1 MLRSLRTGVWIFLMA
16 FAIPGISAA
25 QTNEVL
31 TTAAEILSL
40 SPIVV
45 PPGQNIPVLV
55 TGVVTFT
62 EVNWH
67 GMFFVQDSTGGVFVN
82 ATNPPPA
89 IGDLVKVSGIW
100 HPGGYAPDIELPS
113 WTRLGTAPLPE
124 AKPISA
130 EQFMSGTVDGLRVEV
145 SGVVRSAQSQ
155 RQNTLLVVELASG
168 GYRFRAFAPIST
180 NVDANS
186 LVGASVRVRGTAAA
200 SFNAPLQQMLTM
212 AMFVPRESDFI
223 VDQLPDTSI
232 SEATFAPLRRIAQY
246 HRGASPSMRIRV
258 KGFVTFQRRGDDIF
272 LNDGA
277 DGLQVKTR
285 DTNSF
290 APGEMIEAIGFPGV
304 ERFLPGLRDA
314 ILIRTKGAGTQIM
327 PNRTSVQE
335 LLSGTHHADMV
346 SLQGKLLDHS
356 LRPLRGGK
364 PSSDAPG
371 ANVLT
376 LQSSNWLFSVEAPV
390 NARFDELGSL
400 PVGSTLEVSGL
411 CLLQVSEEGK
421 VEGVRI
427 LLPDVTSVHVLQRPG
442 WWTPERLL
450 MGLGILLVVSG
461 VGAIWTL
468 MILRKNSALKSS
480 IAEKIRAQNELQKA
494 HDQLESRVEERTRD
508 LISETSARKEAE
520 VRVNAILDERTRIA
534 QELHDTLLQGF
545 TGIGLKLDTVMNS
558 LPLSLAD
565 TKEQLQRILEQS
577 DEYLVEARRAVWELR
592 SPSLEKSREF
602 SKALMKVSE
611 RALHGSGMR
620 SHFKTNGDACPLAP
634 VVEDNFLR
642 ICEEAVR
649 NAVKHAR
656 ATKVEVH
663 LDYSSDEVRLRIR
676 DDGCGFNP
684 HGPDASKAGHF
695 GLVGIRER
703 AKSIAGNLSLKSH
716 PGQGTEILVSVSLA
730 AVPAGDEEV
739 SDLKPCVEVR

>member
-25 QTNEVL
+25 ETNEAL
-31 TTAAEILSL
+31 TTAAEIL

-55 TGVVTFT
+55 TGVVTVA
-62 EVNWH
+62 EANWH

-82 ATNPPPA
+82 ATNPPPTV
-89 IGDLVKVSGIW
+89 GDLVKVSGIR

-124 AKPISA
+124 AKSISA
-130 EQFMSGTVDGLRVEV
+130 EQFMIGAADGLRVEV
-145 SGVVRSAQSQ
+145 SGVVRSAQAQ
-155 RQNTLLVVELASG
+155 RQNTRLVVELASG

-186 LVGASVRVRGTAAA
+186 LVGATVRVRGTAAA
-200 SFNAPLQQMLTM
+200 SFNAPLRQMLTM

-304 ERFLPGLRDA
+304 ERFLPVLRDA

-356 LRPLRGGK
+356 LRPLRGGN

-371 ANVLT
+371 RNVLT
-376 LQSSNWLFSVEAPV
+376 LQSSNWLFSVEAPA

-411 CLLQVSEEGK
+411 CLLQISEEGK

-427 LLPDVTSVHVLQRPG
+427 LLPDVASVHVLQRPG

-494 HDQLESRVEERTRD
+494 HDQLESRVEERTRE

-545 TGIGLKLDTVMNS
+545 TGIGLKLDAVMNS

-592 SPSLEKSREF
+592 SPSLEKSGEL

>member
-1 MLRSLRTGVWIFLMA
+1 MA

-25 QTNEVL
+25 ESNEVL
-31 TTAAEILSL
+31 TTAAEILS
-40 SPIVV
+40 PIVV
-45 PPGQNIPVLV
+45 PLGQNIPVLV

-100 HPGGYAPDIELPS
+100 HPGGYAPDILLPS

-155 RQNTLLVVELASG
+155 RQNTLLIVELASG

-200 SFNAPLQQMLTM
+200 SFNAPLRQMLTM

-223 VDQLPDTSI
+223 VVQRPDTSI
-232 SEATFAPLRRIAQY
+232 SEAPFAPLRRIAQY
-246 HRGASPSMRIRV
+246 HRGASPGTRIRV
-258 KGFVTFQRRGDDIF
+258 KGVVTFQRRGDDVF

-277 DGLQVKTR
+277 DGLQIKTR

-290 APGEMIEAIGFPGV
+290 ASGEMIEAFGFPGV
-304 ERFLPGLRDA
+304 ERFLPVLRDA
-314 ILIRTKGAGTQIM
+314 ILIRAKEAGTQIM

-335 LLSGTHHADMV
+335 LLSGSHHADMV
-346 SLQGKLLDHS
+346 SLQGKLLDRS
-356 LRPLRGGK
+356 IRPLRGGN

-371 ANVLT
+371 GNVLT
-376 LQSSNWLFSVEAPV
+376 LQSSNYLFSVEAPA
-390 NARFDELGSL
+390 NTRFDEFGSL
-400 PVGSTLEVSGL
+400 PIGSTLEVSGL

-427 LLPDVTSVHVLQRPG
+427 LLPNVANIHILQRPG

-450 MGLGILLVVSG
+450 VGLGIVLAVSG
-461 VGAIWTL
+461 VVAIWTL

-480 IAEKIRAQNELQKA
+480 IAEKIKAQQELQRA
-494 HDQLESRVEERTRD
+494 HDLLETRVQERTRE
-508 LISETSARKEAE
+508 LKFEMGARKEAE
-520 VRVNAILDERTRIA
+520 VRFNAIVAERTRLA

-545 TGIGLKLDTVMNS
+545 TGIGLKLDALSNK
-558 LPLSLAD
+558 LPPTLVSE
-565 TKEQLQRILEQS
+565 KEQFEKILEQS
-577 DEYLVEARRAVWELR
+577 DEYLIEARRAVWELR
-592 SPSLEKSREF
+592 SPVLEKLGDF
-602 SKALMKVSE
+602 SKALPKVSE
-611 RALHGSGMR
+611 RALQGTDIQLC
-620 SHFKTNGDACPLAP
+620 FKAVGDARKMTPAT
-634 VVEDNFLR
+634 EDHLLR
-642 ICEEAVR
+642 ICEEAVT

-656 ATKVEVH
+656 PAQVEVH
-663 LDYSSDEVRLRIR
+663 LEYATHELQLRIR
-676 DDGCGFNP
+676 DDGRGFDPN
-684 HGPDASKAGHF
+684 GLDAVKNGHF
-695 GLVGIRER
+695 GLIGICER
-703 AKSIAGNLSLKSH
+703 VKSLEGNMSLRSQ
-716 PGQGTEILVSVSLA
+716 PGCGTEIRVT
-730 AVPAGDEEV
+730 VPLPA
-739 SDLKPCVEVR
+739 

>member
-1 MLRSLRTGVWIFLMA
+1 
-16 FAIPGISAA
+16 
-25 QTNEVL
+25 
-31 TTAAEILSL
+31 
-40 SPIVV
+40 
-45 PPGQNIPVLV
+45 
-55 TGVVTFT
+55 
-62 EVNWH
+62 
-67 GMFFVQDSTGGVFVN
+67 
-82 ATNPPPA
+82 
-89 IGDLVKVSGIW
+89 
-100 HPGGYAPDIELPS
+100 
-113 WTRLGTAPLPE
+113 
-124 AKPISA
+124 
-130 EQFMSGTVDGLRVEV
+130 
-145 SGVVRSAQSQ
+145 
-155 RQNTLLVVELASG
+155 
-168 GYRFRAFAPIST
+168 
-180 NVDANS
+180 
-186 LVGASVRVRGTAAA
+186 
-200 SFNAPLQQMLTM
+200 MLTM

-232 SEATFAPLRRIAQY
+232 SEAPFAPLRRIAQY
-246 HRGASPSMRIRV
+246 HHGASPGMRIRV
-258 KGFVTFQRRGDDIF
+258 KGVVTFQRPGADIF
-272 LNDGA
+272 LNDGK

-304 ERFLPGLRDA
+304 ERFLPVLRDA
-314 ILIRTKGAGTQIM
+314 ILIRKQEVGETIAPKNISVEETQFLTNGI
-327 PNRTSVQE
+327 P
-335 LLSGTHHADMV
+335 HADLV
-346 SLQGKLLDHS
+346 VLQGKLLDRAV
-356 LRPLRGGK
+356 RPLRRGNS
-364 PSSDAPG
+364 SSDAPG
-371 ANVLT
+371 ELALT
-376 LQSSNWLFSVEAPV
+376 LQNSNYVFSVEAPSGGQF
-390 NARFDELGSL
+390 AWLTSI
-400 PVGSTLEVSGL
+400 PIGSTLEVSGL
-411 CLLQVSEEGK
+411 CLLQVGEDGK

-427 LLPDVTSVHVLQRPG
+427 LLPNAASIGILKRPA

-480 IAEKIRAQNELQKA
+480 IAEKTKARNELQKA
-494 HDQLESRVEERTRD
+494 HDQLESRVEERTRE

-545 TGIGLKLDTVMNS
+545 TGIGLKLDAVMNS

-592 SPSLEKSREF
+592 SPSLEKSGEL

-703 AKSIAGNLSLKSH
+703 AKSITGNLSLKSH
-716 PGQGTEILVSVSLA
+716 PGQGTEILVTVSLA
-730 AVPAGDEEV
+730 AVPAGDQEV
-739 SDLKPCVEVR
+739 SDLPPCVEVR